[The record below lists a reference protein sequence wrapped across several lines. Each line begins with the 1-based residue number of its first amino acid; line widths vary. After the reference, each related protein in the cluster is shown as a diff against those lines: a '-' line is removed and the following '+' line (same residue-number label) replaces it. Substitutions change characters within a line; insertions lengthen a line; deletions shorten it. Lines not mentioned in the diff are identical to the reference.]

1 MMNPALRQPVLEEA
15 LATAN
20 AWEKH
25 QIAGLLPEKRR
36 WNGSQQNW
44 NFSADKAPKLAAMT
58 PRPRK

>member
-1 MMNPALRQPVLEEA
+1 LEEA

-36 WNGSQQNW
+36 WEW
-44 NFSADKAPKLAAMT
+44 LAAELEFFG
-58 PRPRK
+58 R

>member
-1 MMNPALRQPVLEEA
+1 LEEA